1 MDIIWH
7 PNTAIEN
14 IVWPNCEGAINGFT
28 DKEEIISK
36 IKNPM
41 EDLAAII
48 FVTEN
53 YMTQNYYPEDIL
65 SIELHNPKWKI
76 EEQFKGFQENSEKEN
91 VLKCNIGAGT
101 MIKISPDANEWDR
114 FCEGHSDIIDMKEG
128 VYIFTLFERIIEN
141 PDIVYIKLVYDKD
154 YWEWFEQRGPYEG
167 LINSE
172 YPKKYLQFVVPWHL
186 DECKVPIDYS
196 DYGIDD
202 NPLQK
207 GYVDESGALNISWR
221 CPNREKGLCDCKI
234 V

>member
-7 PNTAIEN
+7 PDTAIDN

-53 YMTQNYYPEDIL
+53 YMTQNYYPEDIVAF
-65 SIELHNPKWKI
+65 ELQNPNWTFDDEPQKPEFEHI
-76 EEQFKGFQENSEKEN
+76 LNCA
-91 VLKCNIGAGT
+91 VGAGT
-101 MIKISPDANEWDR
+101 TIRISPDADEWDR
-114 FCEGHSDIIDMKEG
+114 FGLGHSDFYDAKKDA
-128 VYIFTLFERIIEN
+128 YILTLFERNIALQ
-141 PDIVYIKLVYDKD
+141 DIVYIKLIYDSD
-154 YWEWFEQRGPYEG
+154 YWEWFENKDPYERI
-167 LINSE
+167 INSE

-202 NPLQK
+202 NPFQK
-207 GYVDESGALNISWR
+207 GYLDESGALNITWR
-221 CPNREKGLCDCKI
+221 CPNREKGICHCK
-234 V
+234 